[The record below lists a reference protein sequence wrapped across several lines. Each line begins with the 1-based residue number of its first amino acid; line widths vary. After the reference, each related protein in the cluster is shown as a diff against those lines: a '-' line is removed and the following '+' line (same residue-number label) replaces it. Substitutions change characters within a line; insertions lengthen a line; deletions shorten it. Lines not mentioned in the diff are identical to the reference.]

1 MSKSRWVLVLA
12 LVAAVLAWSTLTWA
26 AGPAALNAGTANSF
40 VPGEVLV
47 SFAPSTSPAAIGA
60 LHAAVGATVTGAI
73 PGLGVQ
79 VVRVPSGAEQAAI
92 ARYEADPM
100 VRYAE
105 PNLIFHA
112 TYAPNDPYYAG
123 LYNTSSAGA
132 INQYWLPKI
141 NAPAAWDS
149 TRTLSTSLMVAIVDT
164 GVDYNHPDLTA
175 KVARN
180 ASGAVIGYNFVAGN
194 ADPKDDDG
202 HGTHCAG
209 IAAAATDNATGVAG
223 ASFNSVK
230 IMPVKVLDATG
241 SGTLT
246 NVANGI
252 LWAANNGAK
261 VISLSL
267 GAGSYSQTI
276 QDAVTAAWNKGTVI
290 VAAAGNDGRQTISY
304 PGGSLYALA
313 VAATDETDATASF
326 SNWGIDIGVAAP
338 GVHVLSTMPT
348 YSVYLNTQYGY
359 FTNYDSL
366 NGTSMATP
374 VIAGTAAMLMAND
387 PTLTNT
393 ATVQLLQRTADN
405 VAGTAGGGWD
415 IHYGYGRVNSGNA
428 VAKVYRSATAG
439 SFYGQVVSAA
449 GTPINL
455 ATVSAGGVSYKT
467 GSNGMFRLANLPVG
481 TYTVTAVSKRY
492 GTTTAATMTIV
503 PGADVVL
510 KLVTPK

>member
-1 MSKSRWVLVLA
+1 LRKSRWILA
-12 LVAAVLAWSTLTWA
+12 LSLVAVILAWSALTSA
-26 AGPAALNAGTANSF
+26 AGPAALNAGTADGF

-47 SFAPSTSPAAIGA
+47 SFRPSATPAAIGA
-60 LHAAVGATVTGAI
+60 LHAAVGARVTGAI

-79 VVRVPSGAEQAAI
+79 VVSVPAGNERAAI
-92 ARYEADPM
+92 ARYEADPL

-112 TYAPNDPYYAG
+112 TYVPNDPYYAG
-123 LYNTSSAGA
+123 LYNTSNAGA
-132 INQYWLPKI
+132 INQYWLPRI
-141 NAPAAWDS
+141 NAPAAWDA
-149 TRTLSTSLMVAIVDT
+149 TRNLTTDVMVAIVDT
-164 GVDYNHPDLTA
+164 GVDYDHPDLSA

-209 IAAAATDNATGVAG
+209 IAAAATDNAIGVAG

-241 SGTLT
+241 SGTLA

-267 GAGSYSQTI
+267 GASTYSQTI
-276 QDAVTAAWNKGTVI
+276 QDAVTSAWNKGAVI

-304 PGGSLYALA
+304 PGGNLYALA

-326 SNWGIDIGVAAP
+326 SNWGIDIGTAAP

-359 FTNYDSL
+359 FMNYDAL

-387 PTLTNT
+387 PSLTNV

-428 VAKVYRSATAG
+428 VARAYRAASVG
-439 SFYGQVVSAA
+439 SFSAWPTCQP
-449 GTPINL
+449 GPTP
-455 ATVSAGGVSYKT
+455 SRPSPP
-467 GSNGMFRLANLPVG
+467 GMAPSRRPRPSSPAPML
-481 TYTVTAVSKRY
+481 SSS
-492 GTTTAATMTIV
+492 
-503 PGADVVL
+503 
-510 KLVTPK
+510 